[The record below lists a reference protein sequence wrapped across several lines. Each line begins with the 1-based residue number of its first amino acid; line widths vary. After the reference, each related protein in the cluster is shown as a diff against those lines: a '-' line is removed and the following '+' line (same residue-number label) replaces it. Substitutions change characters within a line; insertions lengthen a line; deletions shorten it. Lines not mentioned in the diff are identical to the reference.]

1 MRMRLIC
8 VFGML
13 AMGSLL
19 KADEGVGPLVGSVS
33 SSSVQMLYRP
43 SAKAQTL
50 RLQVFDEKE
59 QLVKVVSSSC
69 APERDFVAHFIIS
82 GLQPATTYEYQIE
95 RMGDS
100 PEVLVKAGPAHQF
113 TTCLLYTSPSP
124 RDS

>member
-19 KADEGVGPLVGSVS
+19 KADEVVGPLVGSVS
-33 SSSVQMLYRP
+33 ASSVQMLYRP

-69 APERDFVAHFIIS
+69 ASERDFVAHFIIS

-100 PEVLVKAGPAHQF
+100 PEVLVNIIA
-113 TTCLLYTSPSP
+113 
-124 RDS
+124 RV